1 MGLWLVPCG
10 IQHLSLTSSQSC
22 STPSFNR
29 LLCAA
34 LPHQTPC
41 PAWQIQHP
49 LLWAALPH
57 PKTPAKCSLPS
68 RATRQLFLQQ
78 VRKQRRRKGGE
89 RGQAEPSRRDA
100 PSTCRAT
107 CHFDGGWT
115 ASASSRQAAV
125 GKGGNSAP
133 EILVEKESPHLEPRT
148 TSRIPP
154 IGPASRSPLW
164 PLIRL

>member
-41 PAWQIQHP
+41 PARQIQHP

-57 PKTPAKCSLPS
+57 PKTPAKCSLPA

-78 VRKQRRRKGGE
+78 VRKQRRRKGGGSVA
-89 RGQAEPSRRDA
+89 RQSRAAGMLHQHAEP
-100 PSTCRAT
+100 RAT
-107 CHFDGGWT
+107 STVAGQRLPHP
-115 ASASSRQAAV
+115 
-125 GKGGNSAP
+125 GKLLWGKV
-133 EILVEKESPHLEPRT
+133 EIQPQK
-148 TSRIPP
+148 
-154 IGPASRSPLW
+154 
-164 PLIRL
+164 